1 MRIYKVLLLVV
12 LVIVLAACGEA
23 SQEKVL
29 KKLDKAW
36 TGADGYEIEATMQMN
51 TGTEP
56 KTYKIEVWHSE
67 PEFYKVEVRDENDVS
82 QLILRNEEGVFVVTP
97 STNKSYKFQSEW
109 PHKSSQAYL
118 LEGLLQQI
126 KSDKEAEMT
135 EEDKAYVFVVGLEGD
150 KSGLPAAKIEIDKKT
165 LKPQQVALL
174 DESEKEQVTI
184 TFDKT
189 EYDSKHTKD
198 DYALDKYSENKE
210 NEKGEAEESDAEAE
224 AEEGDVKEADAE
236 ETDAEESEAKPDT
249 KDNATTYY
257 PSVLLDA
264 QLDDEQTIQQD
275 GVNRTVLSYTGEKS
289 FTLVQQPVTASNQ
302 LLPVFAA
309 GEPAQVGAAIGA
321 ITETSISWQQD
332 GKEFF
337 IASSDLTMDE
347 LLQVA
352 GSLVE
357 GSLK

>member
-1 MRIYKVLLLVV
+1 M
-12 LVIVLAACGEA
+12 
-23 SQEKVL
+23 
-29 KKLDKAW
+29 
-36 TGADGYEIEATMQMN
+36 
-51 TGTEP
+51 
-56 KTYKIEVWHSE
+56 
-67 PEFYKVEVRDENDVS
+67 
-82 QLILRNEEGVFVVTP
+82 
-97 STNKSYKFQSEW
+97 
-109 PHKSSQAYL
+109 

>member
-1 MRIYKVLLLVV
+1 MRIYKGLLL
-12 LVIVLAACGEA
+12 LILLLVLAACGEA

-36 TGADGYEIEATMQMN
+36 SGADGYEIEATMELN

-56 KTYKIEVWHSE
+56 KTYKIEVWHTE
-67 PEFYKVEVRDENDVS
+67 PEFYKVEVNDENDVA

-109 PHKSSQAYL
+109 PHKNSQAYM

-126 KSDKEAEMT
+126 KSDSKAEMK
-135 EEDKAYVFVVGLEGD
+135 EEEKTYVFTVGLQDD
-150 KSGLPAAKIEIDKKT
+150 KSGLPSARIVIDKKS
-165 LKPQQVALL
+165 LKPKQVVLL
-174 DESEKEQVTI
+174 DESEKEQVSI
-184 TFDKT
+184 SFKKT
-189 EYDSKHTKD
+189 EYESKHSKE
-198 DYALDKYSENKE
+198 DYALEKYAENKE
-210 NEKGEAEESDAEAE
+210 
-224 AEEGDVKEADAE
+224 KEA
-236 ETDAEESEAKPDT
+236 SPDI
-249 KDNATTYY
+249 KDSTTTYY
-257 PSVLLDA
+257 PQISLQSELV
-264 QLDDEQTIQQD
+264 EEETIQEN
-275 GVNRTVLSYTGEKS
+275 GITRTVMSFNGDKS
-289 FTLVQQPVTASNQ
+289 FTLVQQPIEASSE

-309 GEPAQVGAAIGA
+309 GDPAHVGPIIGA
-321 ITETSISWQQD
+321 VTDTSVSWQQY

-337 IASSDLTMDE
+337 IASNELTMEE